1 MTLELLITGAD
12 FRGEADLLEVV
23 EAPVDEVEEGSLD
36 DFVKGSVDEAVEAPE
51 DEVVAPVLLSSSLTS
66 VARSATVQG
75 VPQSTAQHLPVLV
88 M

>member
-1 MTLELLITGAD
+1 MTIELLITD
-12 FRGEADLLEVV
+12 DELRGEAILLEVV
-23 EAPVDEVEEGSLD
+23 EAPVDEVEGSED
-36 DFVKGSVDEAVEAPE
+36 DFVKGSLDEAVEAPE
-51 DEVVAPVLLSSSLTS
+51 EEVEAPVLLSSSLTS

>member
-1 MTLELLITGAD
+1 MTIELLITD
-12 FRGEADLLEVV
+12 DELIGEAILLEVV
-23 EAPVDEVEEGSLD
+23 EAPVDEVEGSED
-36 DFVKGSVDEAVEAPE
+36 DFVKGSLDEAVEAPE
-51 DEVVAPVLLSSSLTS
+51 DEVEAPVLLSSSLTS